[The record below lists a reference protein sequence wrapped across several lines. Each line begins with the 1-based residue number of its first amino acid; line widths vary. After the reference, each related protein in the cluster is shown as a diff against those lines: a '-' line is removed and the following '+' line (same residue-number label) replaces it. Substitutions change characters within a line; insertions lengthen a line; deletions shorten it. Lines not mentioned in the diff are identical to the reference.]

1 MTLRPYRSL
10 LSALTLAAALVAP
23 AAHAT
28 FHTFQIQEIFSN
40 ADRTVQYVVLHEALG
55 ANGQNFLAD
64 HSLTATQGM
73 TMQTYIFP
81 FDLPGGMCDV
91 YSCMGGDT
99 AHSHVL
105 IATAGFAALGL
116 VKPDYIIPNGFIPL
130 SGTINYAG
138 VDQVTY
144 GSLPTDGVTAI
155 DRTGAPMANLAT
167 NFPGQSASVA
177 VSAPPPGIAPAV
189 EYYYADW
196 NFYFVT
202 AIPGEIA
209 ALDGG
214 AFGGVWKRTGVQFN
228 VYATAN
234 APAGTPTVWRFF
246 STIFAPKS
254 SHFYTAIVSEY
265 NALVNGTIAGW
276 ELEGPVFS
284 VPLPAGGSTCPAAS
298 IPVYRV
304 YNNGMGGAPNHR
316 FITDFNTVTQMIAAG
331 WILEG
336 VVFCS
341 PQ

>member
-40 ADRTVQYVVLHEALG
+40 ADGTVQYVVLHEALG

-73 TMQTYIFP
+73 TMQTYTFP

-177 VSAPPPGIAPAV
+177 VSAPPPGVAPAV

-284 VPLPAGGSTCPAAS
+284 VPLPAGGGTCPAAS

-316 FITDFNTVTQMIAAG
+316 FITDSNTVTQMIAAG

>member
-1 MTLRPYRSL
+1 MNTNPRRFL
-10 LSALTLAAALVAP
+10 LAALSLAAALVALP
-23 AAHAT
+23 ARAT
-28 FHTFQIQEIFSN
+28 FHLYQIQEIFSN
-40 ADRTVQYVVLHEALG
+40 GDGSVQYVVLHECCG
-55 ANGQNFLAD
+55 VNGQNFLSN
-64 HSLTATQGM
+64 HTLTATQGM
-73 TMQTYIFP
+73 SMQNYVFP
-81 FDLPGGMCDV
+81 NDLGVVSDGYGNMSTP
-91 YSCMGGDT
+91 T
-99 AHSHVL
+99 ANTHVL
-105 IATAGFAALGL
+105 IATAGFAALHL
-116 VKPDYIIPNGFIPL
+116 VTPDYIVPNGFIPL

-138 VDQVTY
+138 VDQVSY
-144 GSLPTDGVTAI
+144 GQLPTDGVSAV
-155 DRTGAPMANLAT
+155 DRNGMVIPNVAT
-167 NFPGQSASVA
+167 NFAGQSGSVT

-254 SHFYTAIVSEY
+254 SHFYTAIASEY

-284 VPLPAGGSTCPAAS
+284 VPLPAGGGTCPAAS

-316 FITDFNTVTQMIAAG
+316 FITDSNTVTQMIAAG